1 LISLS
6 LAVTGLLAAIAC
18 GPGKPA
24 ERPLTAEG
32 KAYVRNLQLS
42 GVSMKA
48 TESYAKQ
55 TLTEIEGKIE
65 NAGNRTVSSAEVYCV
80 FYDAYGQVVIRER
93 VPIVKT
99 ELKPG
104 EARSFRLPFDDIPS
118 GWNNQ
123 MPQLVI
129 ASIVFG

>member
-1 LISLS
+1 MSFAL
-6 LAVTGLLAAIAC
+6 TGLLAAIAC
-18 GPGKPA
+18 APGKPS

-65 NAGNRTVSSAEVYCV
+65 NTGNRTVSSAEVYCV

-104 EARSFRLPFDDIPS
+104 ETRSFRLPFDDIPS